1 MACMISV
8 GAYRKNA
15 ARGEKRMDGILE
27 DQSNEQN
34 KTGIM
39 KHRLGWPVSRE
50 ATAQLY
56 PHLVVGEK
64 AQPSTI
70 PSPISG
76 APPVGRC
83 STLKHV

>member
-1 MACMISV
+1 MAAVASRYSNHEAHTSKRDRTMACMISV

-39 KHRLGWPVSRE
+39 KH
-50 ATAQLY
+50 
-56 PHLVVGEK
+56 
-64 AQPSTI
+64 
-70 PSPISG
+70 
-76 APPVGRC
+76 
-83 STLKHV
+83 